1 MSKRLTQAEVNEIK
15 EKYKPGMKIKLLKD
29 MKFDEQP
36 IKAGEIGV
44 VDHVDDLGTIH
55 MNWKSGS
62 SLGIIPE
69 IDEFEIVEKIK
80 VIMLE
85 VDKDPYVK
93 EIYNT
98 LEDKQ
103 ELVGGDIECVPTFF
117 SNDVMYD
124 FVLNEEGKMNGLT
137 YNRFIYDKRD
147 AIAGDFMVIKANN
160 EGEFVS
166 LDDNEIDFLMNEIKQ
181 KCPKATMYELLMIAR
196 EEEEIER

>member
-1 MSKRLTQAEVNEIK
+1 MNTILTEKEITEIK
-15 EKYKPGMKIKLLKD
+15 NKYKPDMKIRLLKD
-29 MKFDEQP
+29 MQLDEQP

-44 VDHVDDLGTIH
+44 IDHVDDIGTIH
-55 MNWKSGS
+55 VRWKSGS
-62 SLGIIPE
+62 SLGIVPN
-69 IDEFEIVEKIK
+69 IDEFELVEKIK

-85 VDKDPYVK
+85 IDKEPYVK

-103 ELVGGDIECVPTFF
+103 EIVGGDIECVPTFF
-117 SNDVMYD
+117 SDEVMYD

-166 LDDNEIDFLMNEIKQ
+166 IEDNEIEFLMNEIKQ
-181 KCPKATMYELLMIAR
+181 KCPKATMYEILMIAR